1 MSTTLHT
8 GHRINLEKTAPGLT
22 RVRIGLGWKVNAVE
36 GQPFDLDASVFL
48 CRRDASDHP
57 VMISNAHFVYYN
69 HATSPD
75 GAVVHSGDNRT
86 GDKDGDD
93 EVITVD
99 LAKVEAE
106 VVEMPIVVTIHDAD
120 VRKQT
125 FGMVTDAY
133 VKVYNDETG
142 ETIAAYDLDED
153 YADKTALQFG
163 SLYRKDGEWRFQAVG
178 AGFKLNLATFI
189 RKLGGTV

>member
-57 VMISNAHFVYYN
+57 VMISNAHLVYYN

-99 LAKVEAE
+99 LARVEAE

-142 ETIAAYDLDED
+142 ETIAEYDLDED

>member
-1 MSTTLHT
+1 MSTTLQT
-8 GHRINLEKTAPGLT
+8 GHRINLEKTAPGLR
-22 RVRIGLGWKVNAVE
+22 RVRIGLGWKINAAT
-36 GQPFDLDASVFL
+36 GPAFDLDSSVFL
-48 CRRDASDHP
+48 CRKDTGDNP

-69 HATSPD
+69 HTTSPD

-86 GDKDGDD
+86 GDRDGDD

-99 LAKVEAE
+99 LARVEPE
-106 VVEMPIVVTIHDAD
+106 VVEMPIVVTIHEAEA
-120 VRKQT
+120 RQQT
-125 FGMVTDAY
+125 FGRVTDAY

-142 ETIAAYDLDED
+142 EVLAEYDLDED
-153 YADKTALQFG
+153 YSDKTALQFG

>member
-1 MSTTLHT
+1 MSTTLET
-8 GHRINLEKTAPGLT
+8 GHRINLEKSSPGLK
-22 RVRIGLGWKVNAVE
+22 RVRIGLGWKVNAAD
-36 GQPFDLDASVFL
+36 GQDFDLDSSVFL
-48 CRRDASDHP
+48 CRKNEADEP
-57 VMISNAHFVYYN
+57 VMLSNAHFVYYN
-69 HATSPD
+69 HTTSPD

-99 LAKVEAE
+99 LSRVQPE
-106 VVEMPIVVTIHDAD
+106 VMEMPIVVTIHEAEA
-120 VRKQT
+120 RKQN
-125 FGMVTDAY
+125 FGSVNGAY

-142 ETIAAYDLDED
+142 QELASYDLNED
-153 YADKTALQFG
+153 YSDKTALQFG

>member
-8 GHRINLEKTAPGLT
+8 GHRINLEKTAPGLQ

-178 AGFKLNLATFI
+178 AGFKLNQATFI

>member
-1 MSTTLHT
+1 MSTTLQT
-8 GHRINLEKTAPGLT
+8 GHRINLEKTAPGLK
-22 RVRIGLGWKVNAVE
+22 RVRIGLGWKVNAAD
-36 GQPFDLDASVFL
+36 GHAFDLDSSVFL
-48 CRRDASDHP
+48 CKKDADDHP

-69 HATSPD
+69 HTTSPD

-99 LAKVEAE
+99 LARVDPA
-106 VVEMPIVVTIHDAD
+106 VLEMPIVVTIHDAE
-120 VRKQT
+120 RRTQT
-125 FGMVTDAY
+125 FGSVSGADG
-133 VKVYNDETG
+133 KVDTDETG
-142 ETIAAYDLDED
+142 ETIAQYDLNED
-153 YADKTALQFG
+153 YSDKTALQFG
-163 SLYRKDGEWRFQAVG
+163 SLYRRDGEWRFQAVG

>member
-8 GHRINLEKTAPGLT
+8 GHRINLEKTAPGLQ

-99 LAKVEAE
+99 LVKVEAE

-142 ETIAAYDLDED
+142 ETIAEYDLDED

>member
-1 MSTTLHT
+1 MATTLET
-8 GHRINLEKTAPGLT
+8 GHRINLEKTAPGLK
-22 RVRIGLGWKVNAVE
+22 RVRIGLGWQVNAVD
-36 GQPFDLDASVFL
+36 GQPFDLDSSVFL
-48 CRRDASDHP
+48 CRKDAEDNP

-69 HATSPD
+69 HTTSPD

-99 LAKVEAE
+99 LGKVDAA
-106 VVEMPIVVTIHDAD
+106 VMEMPIVVTIHEAEA
-120 VRKQT
+120 RRQN
-125 FGMVTDAY
+125 FGRVTGAY
-133 VKVYNDETG
+133 VRIYNDESG
-142 ETIAAYDLDED
+142 ETIAQYDLNED
-153 YADKTALQFG
+153 YSDKTALQFG
-163 SLYRKDGEWRFQAVG
+163 SLYRRDGEWRFQAVG

>member
-1 MSTTLHT
+1 MATTLHT
-8 GHRINLEKTAPGLT
+8 GHRINLEKTAPGLQ
-22 RVRIGLGWKVNAVE
+22 RVRIGLGWKVNPAE
-36 GQPFDLDASVFL
+36 GPSFDLDSSVFL
-48 CRRDASDHP
+48 CRKDANDHP
-57 VMISNAHFVYYN
+57 VMLSNAHFVYYN
-69 HATSPD
+69 HTTSPA

-99 LAKVEAE
+99 LARVDAE
-106 VVEMPIVVTIHDAD
+106 VVEMPIVVTIHEAEA
-120 VRKQT
+120 RKQT
-125 FGMVTDAY
+125 FGRVTDAY

-142 ETIAAYDLDED
+142 EVIAEYDLDED
-153 YADKTALQFG
+153 YSDKTALQFG

-178 AGFKLNLATFI
+178 AGFKLNLAAFI

>member
-8 GHRINLEKTAPGLT
+8 GHRINLEKTAPGLK

-99 LAKVEAE
+99 LAKVETD

-142 ETIAAYDLDED
+142 ETIAEYDLDED